1 MKSFLIFILLGILI
15 FIGWQY
21 LIVDNGYVLIEFL
34 NYSIETSV
42 PIFLVS
48 LIISYF
54 VFRIFG
60 VVWRSPKMIRG
71 KMEMRSKERSLKL
84 HHEAQAL
91 IGQGLNKKAV
101 KKLDSSISADE
112 KNVNAVIDRM
122 NLAANE
128 NDFKFISE
136 IAEKL
141 IQKEPKYKSYVFSH
155 ACKLLIDLDEYSLAQ
170 KFADKLILDSSKNA
184 EARNLLFMIKSA
196 AGDPSI
202 IGQLPEYA
210 KTIDGKI
217 LSETILK
224 LSRKLK
230 GQKTVEDLFGG
241 LPRSLDKQ
249 PDFITA
255 KCELWMAKEDHIKA
269 ETELKKA
276 IPSYWNENHIYLFS
290 KLKISN
296 IESLSSQLEIW
307 LKERPRDSNLWLAA
321 SRVAQKEDLWSKA
334 KQCLERSIE
343 LKNDSQKQT
352 ELALILA
359 QLGEKDEAFD
369 VLNKISEIDGPKLVK

>member
-210 KTIDGKI
+210 K
-217 LSETILK
+217 
-224 LSRKLK
+224 
-230 GQKTVEDLFGG
+230 
-241 LPRSLDKQ
+241 P
-249 PDFITA
+249 
-255 KCELWMAKEDHIKA
+255 
-269 ETELKKA
+269 
-276 IPSYWNENHIYLFS
+276 
-290 KLKISN
+290 
-296 IESLSSQLEIW
+296 
-307 LKERPRDSNLWLAA
+307 
-321 SRVAQKEDLWSKA
+321 
-334 KQCLERSIE
+334 
-343 LKNDSQKQT
+343 
-352 ELALILA
+352 
-359 QLGEKDEAFD
+359 
-369 VLNKISEIDGPKLVK
+369 

>member
-1 MKSFLIFILLGILI
+1 MKSFLIFILLGLLV

-42 PIFLVS
+42 PIFVS
-48 LIISYF
+48 FLIILYF

-60 VVWRSPKMIRG
+60 VVWRSPKMIRE
-71 KMEMRSKERSLKL
+71 KMEMRGKERSVKL

-91 IGQGLNKKAV
+91 IGQGLNAKAA
-101 KKLDSSISADE
+101 KKLDSSISSDG
-112 KNVNAVIDRM
+112 KNINAVVDRM
-122 NLAANE
+122 NLAAKE
-128 NDFKFISE
+128 NDFKSISE

-141 IQKEPKYKSYVFSH
+141 IVEEPKHKTYIFSH
-155 ACKLLIDLDEYSLAQ
+155 ACKLLIGLDEYSLAQ
-170 KFADKLILDSSKNA
+170 KFADNLIEDSSKNS

-196 AGDPSI
+196 VGDPSI
-202 IGQLPEYA
+202 IGQLPKYA

-217 LSETILK
+217 LSKTILK

-269 ETELKKA
+269 ENELKKA
-276 IPSYWNENHIYLFS
+276 IPSYWNENHISLYS
-290 KLKISN
+290 KLLISN
-296 IESLSSQLEIW
+296 IEGLSSQLEIW

-321 SRVAQKEDLWSKA
+321 SRLARREGLWSKA

-369 VLNKISEIDGPKLVK
+369 VLNNTSEIDDPTSSK

>member
-1 MKSFLIFILLGILI
+1 MKSFLIFILLGLLV

-21 LIVDNGYVLIEFL
+21 LIADNGYVLIDFL

-42 PIFLVS
+42 PIFVIS

-60 VVWRSPKMIRG
+60 IAWRSPKIIRE
-71 KMEMRSKERSLKL
+71 KMWMRSKERSIKL
-84 HHEAQAL
+84 HHEAQIL
-91 IGQGLNKKAV
+91 IGQDLNAKAV
-101 KKLDSSISADE
+101 KKLDSSIAAYG
-112 KNVNAVIDRM
+112 KNINAIVDRM
-122 NLAANE
+122 NLAAKE
-128 NDFKFISE
+128 NDFKSISE

-141 IQKEPKYKSYVFSH
+141 IAEEPKHKTYIFSH
-155 ACKLLIDLDEYSLAQ
+155 ACKLLIDLKEYSLAQ
-170 KFADKLILDSSKNA
+170 KFADQLIEESSKNA
-184 EARNLLFMIKSA
+184 GARNLLFMIKSA
-196 AGDPSI
+196 VGDPSI
-202 IGQLPEYA
+202 ISQLSKYA
-210 KTIDGKI
+210 KTIDEKI
-217 LSETILK
+217 LSKTILK
-224 LSRKLK
+224 LSKKLR

-269 ETELKKA
+269 EIELKKA
-276 IPSYWNENHIYLFS
+276 IPSYWDENHISLFS
-290 KLKISN
+290 RLLISN
-296 IESLSSQLEIW
+296 LEGLSSQLEVW

-321 SRVAQKEDLWSKA
+321 SRVARREGLWSKA

-343 LKNDSQKQT
+343 LKNNSQKQT
-352 ELALILA
+352 EMALILA

-369 VLNKISEIDGPKLVK
+369 VLNNISEINGPNSVK

>member
-1 MKSFLIFILLGILI
+1 MKSFLIFILLGLLV

-42 PIFLVS
+42 PIFVS
-48 LIISYF
+48 FLIILYF

-60 VVWRSPKMIRG
+60 VVWRSPKMIRE
-71 KMEMRSKERSLKL
+71 KMEMRGKERSVKL

-91 IGQGLNKKAV
+91 IGQGLNAKAA
-101 KKLDSSISADE
+101 KKLDSSISSDG
-112 KNVNAVIDRM
+112 KNINAVIDRM
-122 NLAANE
+122 NLAASE
-128 NDFKFISE
+128 NDFKSISE

-141 IQKEPKYKSYVFSH
+141 IVEEPKHKTYIFSH
-155 ACKLLIDLDEYSLAQ
+155 ACKLLIGLDEYSLAQ
-170 KFADKLILDSSKNA
+170 KFADNLIEDSSKNS

-196 AGDPSI
+196 VGDPSI
-202 IGQLPEYA
+202 IGQLPKYA

-217 LSETILK
+217 LSKTILK

-269 ETELKKA
+269 ENELKKA
-276 IPSYWNENHIYLFS
+276 IPSYWNENHISLYS
-290 KLKISN
+290 KLLISN
-296 IESLSSQLEIW
+296 IEGLSSQLEIW

-321 SRVAQKEDLWSKA
+321 SRLARREGLWSKA

-369 VLNKISEIDGPKLVK
+369 VLNNTSEIDGPTSSK

>member
-1 MKSFLIFILLGILI
+1 MKSFLIFILLGLLV

-42 PIFLVS
+42 PIFVS
-48 LIISYF
+48 FLIILYF

-60 VVWRSPKMIRG
+60 VVWRSPKMIRE
-71 KMEMRSKERSLKL
+71 KMEMRGKERSVKL

-91 IGQGLNKKAV
+91 IGQGLNAKAA
-101 KKLDSSISADE
+101 KKLDSSISSDG
-112 KNVNAVIDRM
+112 KNINAVIDRM
-122 NLAANE
+122 NLAAKE
-128 NDFKFISE
+128 NDFKSISE

-141 IQKEPKYKSYVFSH
+141 IVEEPKHKTYIFSH
-155 ACKLLIDLDEYSLAQ
+155 ACKLLIGLDEYSLAQ
-170 KFADKLILDSSKNA
+170 KFADNLIEDSSKNS

-196 AGDPSI
+196 VGDPSI
-202 IGQLPEYA
+202 IGQLPKYA

-217 LSETILK
+217 LSKTILK

-269 ETELKKA
+269 ENELKKA
-276 IPSYWNENHIYLFS
+276 IPSYWNENHISLYS
-290 KLKISN
+290 KLLISN
-296 IESLSSQLEIW
+296 IEGLSSQLEIW

-321 SRVAQKEDLWSKA
+321 SRLARREGLWSKA

-369 VLNKISEIDGPKLVK
+369 VLNNTSEIDGPTSSK

>member
-1 MKSFLIFILLGILI
+1 MKSFLIFILLGLLV

-42 PIFLVS
+42 PIFVS
-48 LIISYF
+48 FLIILYF

-60 VVWRSPKMIRG
+60 VVWRSPKMIRE
-71 KMEMRSKERSLKL
+71 KMEMRGKERSVKL

-91 IGQGLNKKAV
+91 IGQGLNAKAA
-101 KKLDSSISADE
+101 KKLDSSISSDG
-112 KNVNAVIDRM
+112 KNINAVVDRM
-122 NLAANE
+122 NLAAKE
-128 NDFKFISE
+128 NDFKSISE

-141 IQKEPKYKSYVFSH
+141 IVEEPKHKTYIFSH
-155 ACKLLIDLDEYSLAQ
+155 ACKLLIGLDEYSLAQ
-170 KFADKLILDSSKNA
+170 KFADNLIEDSSKNS

-196 AGDPSI
+196 VGDPSI
-202 IGQLPEYA
+202 IGQLPKYA

-217 LSETILK
+217 LSKTILK

-230 GQKTVEDLFGG
+230 GHKTVEDLFGG

-269 ETELKKA
+269 ENELKKA
-276 IPSYWNENHIYLFS
+276 IPSYWNENHISLYS
-290 KLKISN
+290 KLLISN
-296 IESLSSQLEIW
+296 IEGLSSQLEIW

-321 SRVAQKEDLWSKA
+321 SRLARREGLWSKA

-369 VLNKISEIDGPKLVK
+369 VLNNTSEIDGPTSSK